1 VAYLLL
7 SNTHLISISW
17 VCLITGIVVSC
28 LVYNIRWCCIPA
40 GADCLLMV
48 LIIVSSI
55 LAFYSLCYL
64 CQCIQIAAA
73 SCIATLSVPIWCC
86 WFYYYSSTSC
96 LFFVLIAFLCWFI
109 STMVLISDNIML
121 VLYIFVLYTVMWVYI
136 GILVYIY
143 IGYIYIG
150 ISVYIY
156 WYINLCIVGT
166 IH

>member
-1 VAYLLL
+1 M
-7 SNTHLISISW
+7 
-17 VCLITGIVVSC
+17 
-28 LVYNIRWCCIPA
+28 
-40 GADCLLMV
+40 LMV

-143 IGYIYIG
+143 TYILGIYISVYLYTYIG
-150 ISVYIY
+150 IYTPMY
-156 WYINLCIVGT
+156 CWYYTLVHISRTSILV
-166 IH
+166 HW

>member
-1 VAYLLL
+1 MAYLLL

-121 VLYIFVLYTVMWVYI
+121 VLYIFVYYILLCGYVSVYWCTYILGIYISVYLYTYI
-136 GILVYIY
+136 GI
-143 IGYIYIG
+143 
-150 ISVYIY
+150 
-156 WYINLCIVGT
+156 
-166 IH
+166 

>member
-1 VAYLLL
+1 M
-7 SNTHLISISW
+7 
-17 VCLITGIVVSC
+17 
-28 LVYNIRWCCIPA
+28 
-40 GADCLLMV
+40 LMV

-121 VLYIFVLYTVMWVYI
+121 VLYIFVLYTVVMWVYI
-136 GILVYIY
+136 SVYWYTYIYWVYIYRYICIHILVYKPMY
-143 IGYIYIG
+143 RWYYTLVH
-150 ISVYIY
+150 ISRTSILVH
-156 WYINLCIVGT
+156 W
-166 IH
+166 

>member
-1 VAYLLL
+1 
-7 SNTHLISISW
+7 
-17 VCLITGIVVSC
+17 
-28 LVYNIRWCCIPA
+28 
-40 GADCLLMV
+40 
-48 LIIVSSI
+48 
-55 LAFYSLCYL
+55 
-64 CQCIQIAAA
+64 
-73 SCIATLSVPIWCC
+73 
-86 WFYYYSSTSC
+86 
-96 LFFVLIAFLCWFI
+96 
-109 STMVLISDNIML
+109 MVLISDNIML